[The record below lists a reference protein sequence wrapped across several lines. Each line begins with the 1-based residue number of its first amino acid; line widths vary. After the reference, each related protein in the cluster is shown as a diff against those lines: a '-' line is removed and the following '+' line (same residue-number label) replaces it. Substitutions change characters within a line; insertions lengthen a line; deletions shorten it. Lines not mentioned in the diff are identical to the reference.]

1 MQKLWVVRMEY
12 LHYIFQSETLCI
24 GERIKKGTFRP
35 TVMTIP
41 YTTITG
47 ALKSYF
53 GGEEIHGVGCIESYD
68 SKDYLT
74 YSPRDRRTGVSKIPI
89 SLEFLVN
96 VRGHVYILKNKET
109 ENLPD
114 KFEMRIGALR
124 VKGLGCTQF
133 IKNSVIEVDKNQ
145 LEYGELNTRIPQE
158 HLDKFLIKP
167 IKPIYGYLLKP
178 VSLSEAVY
186 VKSLFEGSE
195 VFAPWFLIKG
205 GVSYGHSR

>member
-1 MQKLWVVRMEY
+1 MEY

-35 TVMTIP
+35 TVTTIP

-47 ALKSYF
+47 ALKTHF
-53 GGEEIHGVGCIESYD
+53 GGEEIHAVGYIESYD

-96 VRGHVYILKNKET
+96 VRGHIYLLKNKET
-109 ENLPD
+109 EKLPD
-114 KFEMRIGALR
+114 KFDMRMGALR
-124 VKGLGCTQF
+124 VKGLGYTQF
-133 IKNSVIEVDKNQ
+133 TRNSTIEVDKNQ
-145 LEYGELNTRIPQE
+145 LEYGKLNTRIPIEQ
-158 HLDKFLIKP
+158 LDKFLIKP
-167 IKPIYGYLLKP
+167 IKPVYGYLLKP

-195 VFAPWFLIKG
+195 VYAPRFLIEKG
-205 GVSYGHSR
+205 GECGHNR

>member
-1 MQKLWVVRMEY
+1 MEY
-12 LHYIFQSETLCI
+12 LHYTFWSETLCI

-35 TVMTIP
+35 TVTTIP

-47 ALKSYF
+47 ALKTHF
-53 GGEEIHGVGCIESYD
+53 GGDKTHAVGCIESYE

-74 YSPRDRRTGVSKIPI
+74 YSPRDRRIGISKIPI

-96 VRGHVYILKNKET
+96 VQGHIYILKNKET

-114 KFEMRIGALR
+114 KFELRMGALR
-124 VKGLGCTQF
+124 VKGLGYTQF
-133 IKNSVIEVDKNQ
+133 TKNGVIEVNEYE
-145 LEYGELNTRIPQE
+145 LEYGELNTRIPLGN
-158 HLDKFLIKP
+158 LDNFLVKP

-178 VSLSEAVY
+178 LSLSEAVY

-195 VFAPWFLIKG
+195 VYAPRFLIKR
-205 GVSYGHSR
+205 GVEYGHSR

>member
-1 MQKLWVVRMEY
+1 MEY
-12 LHYIFQSETLCI
+12 IHYTFKSETLCI

-35 TVMTIP
+35 MVMTIP

-47 ALKSYF
+47 ALRTYF
-53 GGEEIHGVGCIESYD
+53 GGGEIHAVGWIESYD

-96 VRGHVYILKNKET
+96 VKGHIYILNNKET
-109 ENLPD
+109 EKIPGR
-114 KFEMRIGALR
+114 FELRLGALR
-124 VKGLGCTQF
+124 VKGLGYTQF
-133 IKNSVIEVDKNQ
+133 IKNDVVEVDENQ
-145 LEYGELNTRIPQE
+145 LEYGELNTRIPLE
-158 HLDKFLIKP
+158 HIDKFLIKP

-178 VSLSEAVY
+178 VSLSKAVY

-195 VFAPWFLIKG
+195 VFAPWFLTKG
-205 GVSYGHSR
+205 GVAHGHS

>member
-1 MQKLWVVRMEY
+1 MEY
-12 LHYIFQSETLCI
+12 LHYIFHSETLCI

-47 ALKSYF
+47 ALKTHF
-53 GGEEIHGVGCIESYD
+53 GGEEIHAVGCIESYD

-96 VRGHVYILKNKET
+96 VRGHVYVLKNNET
-109 ENLPD
+109 EKIPD
-114 KFEMRIGALR
+114 RFELKLGALR
-124 VKGLGCTQF
+124 VKGLGYTQF
-133 IKNSVIEVDKNQ
+133 MKNDVIEVDEGQ
-145 LEYGELNTRIPQE
+145 LEYGELNTRIPLE

-195 VFAPWFLIKG
+195 VFAPWFLTKG
-205 GVSYGHSR
+205 GVGHGYGR

>member
-1 MQKLWVVRMEY
+1 MQKLWVVKMEF
-12 LHYIFQSETLCI
+12 LHYTFQSETLCV

-47 ALKSYF
+47 ALKTHF
-53 GGEEIHGVGCIESYD
+53 GGEEIHAVGCVESYD
-68 SKDYLT
+68 FKDYLT
-74 YSPRDRRTGVSKIPI
+74 YSPRDRKIGVSKIPI

-124 VKGLGCTQF
+124 VKGLGYTQF
-133 IKNSVIEVDKNQ
+133 IKNGIVEVDESR
-145 LEYGELNTRIPQE
+145 LEYGELNTRIPLE

-167 IKPIYGYLLKP
+167 VKPVFGYLLKP
-178 VSLSEAVY
+178 ISLSEAVY

-195 VFAPWFLIKG
+195 VYAPRFLIR
-205 GVSYGHSR
+205 GVGHGYSR

>member
-1 MQKLWVVRMEY
+1 MEY
-12 LHYIFQSETLCI
+12 LHYTLQSETLCI

-53 GGEEIHGVGCIESYD
+53 GGEEIHAVGCIESYD
-68 SKDYLT
+68 SKDYLI

-89 SLEFLVN
+89 SLEFLIN
-96 VRGHVYILKNKET
+96 VRGHIYILKNKEA
-109 ENLPD
+109 EEIPD
-114 KFEMRIGALR
+114 RFELKLGALR
-124 VKGLGCTQF
+124 VKGLGYTHF
-133 IKNSVIEVDKNQ
+133 IKNSVVEVDKNQ
-145 LEYGELNTRIPQE
+145 LEYGELNTRIPLE

-167 IKPIYGYLLKP
+167 IKSIYGYLLKP
-178 VSLSEAVY
+178 ISLSEAVY

-195 VFAPWFLIKG
+195 IYGPRFLIRRG
-205 GVSYGHSR
+205 NGIWML

>member
-1 MQKLWVVRMEY
+1 MEY
-12 LHYIFQSETLCI
+12 LHYTFQSETLCI

-53 GGEEIHGVGCIESYD
+53 GGEEIYAVGCIESYN

-96 VRGHVYILKNKET
+96 VRGHIYILKNKEA
-109 ENLPD
+109 EEIPD
-114 KFEMRIGALR
+114 RFKLKLGALR
-124 VKGLGCTQF
+124 VKGLGYTQF
-133 IKNSVIEVDKNQ
+133 IKNGIVEVDESR
-145 LEYGELNTRIPQE
+145 LEYGELNTRIPLE

-167 IKPIYGYLLKP
+167 
-178 VSLSEAVY
+178 V
-186 VKSLFEGSE
+186 
-195 VFAPWFLIKG
+195 VF
-205 GVSYGHSR
+205 V